1 MELGRGKLLRTG
13 LNALHQAIHPVHG
26 LAWTDGR
33 LVVLT
38 ALHLHNEEPKFGDST
53 VIGQFEHVHGLYW
66 GPIFAEDNPA
76 LLAIQHKKHVT
87 VWQLFYNSVDKS
99 KLVVSQTCEIG
110 EMFPVLPQGCLWHPK
125 MDILS
130 VMTKRDASVLH
141 NVRSDNSNIR
151 AEVKSSGVIQ
161 CACWTKEGNRLVVA
175 IGCTLYSY
183 IWDHASKSLN
193 ACLFC
198 PIFDIGSCICAIES
212 TVDAQVA
219 VATELPLDRIC
230 GLNSGIAFDVPA
242 GAKIGSFSVKSN
254 VPLADEEF
262 SMDGG
267 RKYSELEKSK
277 TLDSLAATSPGPINL
292 THILANHRKSESN
305 PLIYLRRKDL
315 VTGSGQDS
323 SHLILVT
330 FERKVTSTR
339 KVSIPGI
346 LVPDI
351 LAFDHRAHIMAVA
364 SNTCS
369 TVLVYSLTSS
379 SLPNIQQ
386 IQLETNERPKGLCF
400 LSEKMLLVLVGK
412 QKFTNPAFLPS
423 SNSDK
428 YTISLMVK
436 EVVFEDDSSA
446 SSAGSRSALSAFDSC
461 ASLPGKKKYSD
472 HLSRDIRD
480 FSRELVIPGSTAVY
494 PFLGRKRLIEEV
506 KSPNGEQSPTSS
518 ASDFEEKTS
527 FVTMNAL
534 DSEPRNRPVALHHLE
549 MPSRL
554 STRPSSPKV
563 QPNVDHEISNLTK
576 NNQPLE
582 KGADLVYRNLER
594 LSDCFAELHQV
605 LCEVSDHT
613 RNGKKPPMIYPSFL
627 EPSYVCISCQKPLS
641 AGDGVNEKKSFLLCE
656 GKLQLS
662 VVQGVFNLSLVEMQ
676 HGSSWI
682 VLTTD
687 SEGFVPLT
695 FRTAQEII
703 IRDASV
709 RSKITVHSSEK
720 NSDTSI
726 YSEPVT

>member
-38 ALHLHNEEPKFGDST
+38 ALYLHTEEPKFGDST

-66 GPIFAEDNPA
+66 GPIFAEDTPA
-76 LLAIQHKKHVT
+76 LLAIQHKKHIT

-99 KLVVSQTCEIG
+99 KLVVSQTCEIS

-125 MDILS
+125 MDILA
-130 VMTKRDASVLH
+130 VMTRRDACVLH
-141 NVRSDNSNIR
+141 NVRTDNANIR
-151 AEVKSSGVIQ
+151 AEVKSSGVIH

-175 IGCTLYSY
+175 IGSSLYSY
-183 IWDHASKSLN
+183 VWDHANKSLN

-212 TVDAQVA
+212 TVDVQVA

-230 GLNSGIAFDVPA
+230 GLNSGITFDVPA
-242 GAKIGSFSVKSN
+242 GAKIGSLSIQHN
-254 VPLADEEF
+254 VPFTDEEF

-267 RKYSELEKSK
+267 RKYSELEKCK
-277 TLDSLAATSPGPINL
+277 TLDSLAAASPGPINL
-292 THILANHRKSESN
+292 THILANHRKSESS
-305 PLIYLRRKDL
+305 PLIYLKRKDF

-330 FERKVTSTR
+330 FEKKVTSTR

-346 LVPDI
+346 IVPDI

-400 LSEKMLLVLVGK
+400 LSERMLLVLVGK
-412 QKFTNPAFLPS
+412 QKFSNPAFLPS

-446 SSAGSRSALSAFDSC
+446 SSAGSQSALSAVDSC
-461 ASLPGKKKYSD
+461 ASLPGKKKYLD
-472 HLSRDIRD
+472 HLSRDIRNV
-480 FSRELVIPGSTAVY
+480 SRELLIPGSTAIY
-494 PFLGRKRLIEEV
+494 PFVGRKRLIEEV

-518 ASDFEEKTS
+518 ASDCEEKTS
-527 FVTMNAL
+527 LITMNAL
-534 DSEPRNRPVALHHLE
+534 ETEPRNRPFALHNLE

-554 STRPSSPKV
+554 SNRPLSPKV
-563 QPNVDHEISNLTK
+563 QPSVDHEISNVTK

-582 KGADLVYRNLER
+582 KGASLVYRNLER
-594 LSDCFAELHQV
+594 LNSCFTELHQA
-605 LCEVSDHT
+605 LCEVSDPT
-613 RNGKKPPMIYPSFL
+613 RNGRKLPPIYPPSQ
-627 EPSYVCISCQKPLS
+627 EPSYVYISCQPLS
-641 AGDGVNEKKSFLLCE
+641 AGDGVNEKKLFLLCE

-709 RSKITVHSSEK
+709 RSKVTVHSSEN
-720 NSDTSI
+720 NSDASI